1 VPSSDRDRRG
11 AHVLGANA
19 DADVDQTAVADG
31 VQVVGLLVRVQTGR
45 NMILQLY
52 QELGPGVPA

>member
-1 VPSSDRDRRG
+1 
-11 AHVLGANA
+11 VLGANA